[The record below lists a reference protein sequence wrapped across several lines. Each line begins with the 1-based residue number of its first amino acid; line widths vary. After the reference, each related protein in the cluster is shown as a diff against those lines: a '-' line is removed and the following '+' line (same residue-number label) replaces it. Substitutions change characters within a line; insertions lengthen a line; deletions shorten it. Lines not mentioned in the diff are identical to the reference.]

1 MGPSSV
7 PAEQSFCV
15 TALGW
20 VQVKALRVKKQMLFR
35 DFRALAAKELEVPLE
50 RQRWWKWAKRQN
62 GTLRPTSP
70 LADADDAL
78 TVLDVCR
85 ARPRG
90 ASPPAHSA

>member
-1 MGPSSV
+1 M
-7 PAEQSFCV
+7 
-15 TALGW
+15 
-20 VQVKALRVKKQMLFR
+20 KKQMLFG

-90 ASPPAHSA
+90 AAPSALAVWLSTSFNYCRVTRRVAQAAD

>member
-1 MGPSSV
+1 MLRG
-7 PAEQSFCV
+7 A
-15 TALGW
+15 
-20 VQVKALRVKKQMLFR
+20 QVKALRVKKQMLFG
-35 DFRALAAKELEVPLE
+35 DFRRMAAEELGVPLD

-85 ARPRG
+85 AR
-90 ASPPAHSA
+90 APARAAPCTIAL